1 MYNQSNAIAINFD
14 PSYIMTCMDLWRKTL
29 DMEHPVADHL
39 KVHLVVNRRTILENY
54 EKTSSAW
61 SMLLRSM
68 RSANNDRG
76 TFGEVCGKV
85 EEFGAWAKTELAK
98 LDDLEIDVAIQ
109 EGVEDLLR
117 DPVTRNEMLRL
128 QKMLK
133 RPPDDQGSTNNVNE

>member
-1 MYNQSNAIAINFD
+1 MYNKSNAIAINFD
-14 PSYIMTCMDLWRKTL
+14 PSYIMTCMDLWRKTV

-39 KVHLVVNRRTILENY
+39 KVHLVVNRRPILENY

-68 RSANNDRG
+68 RATDEGRDK
-76 TFGEVCGKV
+76 FCEVCGKV
-85 EEFGAWAKTELAK
+85 EEFAAWAKAELAK

-109 EGVEDLLR
+109 EGVEDLLS

-128 QKMLK
+128 KKMLK
-133 RPPDDQGSTNNVNE
+133 RPPDDQGSTNNLNE